1 MKEVSMRYRL
11 LAIDLDETLLNAE
24 SKISPRN
31 KQAIREAV
39 KRDVIIT
46 ISTGRMY
53 LTSIPYVKE
62 LALNTDW
69 PMINYQ
75 GALIKTTENGRV
87 LYHRPLTHELAVAIA
102 AVAEEEGE
110 EICAYIDE
118 RFYINRENRY
128 SIYYRNRYDIPV
140 EIVGRMDLFLEKEGR
155 CPTKMTIF
163 NWDGNFTEVKKIL
176 KDGYPG
182 KFTMLKP
189 HPFFLEFTHRQ
200 ATKGQAL
207 CRLAEELDIRREEI
221 ISFGDSHNDLDMIQ
235 YAGLGVA
242 VANACPEVLAAADLV
257 TAANTED
264 GVARVIEDYISAG
277 LL

>member
-1 MKEVSMRYRL
+1 MRYRL
-11 LAIDLDETLLNAE
+11 LAIDLDDTLLDDR
-24 SKISPRN
+24 SRISPRN

-39 KRDVIIT
+39 KRGLIIT

-53 LTSIPYVKE
+53 RTSIPYVKE

-75 GALIKTTENGRV
+75 GALIKTTENGEV
-87 LYHRPLTHELAVAIA
+87 LDHRPLANDLAFAVAS
-102 AVAEEEGE
+102 VAEENGE

-118 RFYINRENRY
+118 RLYINRENRY
-128 SIYYRNRYDIPV
+128 SLYYRQKYDVAV
-140 EIVGRMDLFLEKEGR
+140 EAVGRLDLFLERHGWS
-155 CPTKMTIF
+155 PTKMTIF
-163 NWDGNFTEVKKIL
+163 NWDGKFTKVKAVL
-176 KDGYPG
+176 KSGYPG

-189 HPFFLEFTHRQ
+189 HPFFLEFTDRR

-207 CRLAEELDIRREEI
+207 RRLAKELDIRREEI

-242 VANACPEVLAAADLV
+242 VANAFPEVLAAADLI

-264 GVARVIEDYISAG
+264 GVARVIEEYV
-277 LL
+277 LCRP